1 MKTGTKVVLVILG
14 VLAVLLAALAIAAP
28 HLAFNF
34 IFSRPSRSTKVP
46 AYYMDSPHYK
56 ASQPGLAVLK
66 SLPAEDVYITSRD
79 GLKLHAYFY
88 PADESKV
95 VPGEAPKFV
104 VGIHGYRSYSRPEF
118 GPYVDFYRSLG
129 YNILLPDDRA
139 HAPSEGEYI
148 GFGVLD
154 RLDCVDWTKYVV
166 DRFGDDV
173 SIMLHGV
180 SMGAATVVSASGEP
194 DLPQQVMG
202 VVSDCGFTGAWDILH
217 FQLGQMH
224 LPADYLI
231 PRMEKLAVEKAG
243 FNFHEHTAVEQ
254 VKNSKVPMLF
264 VQGAKDEMV
273 PAFMAQELYDACP
286 TEKRLM
292 IVDEAAHGESVAFAP
307 DEYFQNIHELFGI

>member
-1 MKTGTKVVLVILG
+1 MKTGSKIALVIVG
-14 VLAVLLAALAIAAP
+14 ILAVLMIVLAIVAP

-46 AYYMDSPHYK
+46 DFYKDSPHYK

-66 SLPAEDVYITSRD
+66 SIPSEDVYITSRD

-95 VPGEAPKFV
+95 VPGEKPKFV

-129 YNILLPDDRA
+129 FNILLPDDRA
-139 HAPSEGEYI
+139 HAPSEGDYI

-166 DRFGDDV
+166 DRFGEDID
-173 SIMLHGV
+173 IMLHGV

-194 DLPQQVMG
+194 DLPGQVMG
-202 VVSDCGFTGAWDILH
+202 VVSDCGFSSARDILH
-217 FQLGQMH
+217 FQLKQMH
-224 LPADYLI
+224 APADYLL
-231 PRMEKLAVEKAG
+231 PRIEKLAIKKAG

-264 VQGAKDEMV
+264 VQGALDDMV
-273 PAFMAQELYDACP
+273 PAYMAQELYDACP

-307 DEYFQNIHELFGI
+307 DEYFKNIHELFHI